1 MRYDERTWAGV
12 GFFVGAAQF
21 LTLMMVAEALAPQGY
36 SLSKNPISD
45 LGVGVTAG
53 LFNASII
60 VLGLLVVAGAY
71 LFHRAERQR
80 LVTVPLLLTGI
91 GAMGVGIFPETT
103 GDPHGISALIAF
115 IFGNLVAILAY
126 RVERAPLRFISPILG
141 ILGLA
146 ALALGLSG
154 NDLGLGFGGMERM
167 IVYPVLLWTVAFG
180 GSLMTVP
187 SAPAAPQPT
196 TQERA

>member
-45 LGVGVTAG
+45 LGVGVTAS
-53 LFNASII
+53 LFNGSII

-71 LFHRAERQR
+71 LFHRAERQW

-91 GAMGVGIFPETT
+91 GAMSVGVFPETT
-103 GDPHGISALIAF
+103 GDAHGISALIAF

-126 RVERAPLRFISPILG
+126 RVERAPLRYISPILG

-146 ALALGLSG
+146 ALALELSR
-154 NDLGLGFGGMERM
+154 NYLGLGFGGMERM

-180 GSLMTVP
+180 GSLMTAP
-187 SAPAAPQPT
+187 SAAAAPQPV